1 MGKKKKRDGA
11 AARRQARVVVGGV
24 RTRAAVTARRVVAS
38 AEEGCGLVGRGGG
51 GGSGGDDGEGGC
63 YLRLRSRRLPFV
75 AAAVVSSRRE
85 EALGDSVAEAASSS
99 SSRAVELLGC
109 SGEEEAMAEKVCT
122 QAGEDHDEESSVGD
136 SGCGRER
143 SATTPS
149 SRRPPGDADSSD
161 AESNQEAK
169 QQMCRRSSTT
179 SAAAFHAGATTRS
192 FRMMAPPA
200 AAAEIEEFLAAAER
214 SEAERFAAKYNFDV
228 VRGVP
233 LDAGGAGRF
242 EWTAVEA
249 PARSGDAAAGFE
261 HWRRR
266 TASPLRTSGSG
277 RRSPSYSP
285 HRGTR
290 GGGGRGGHRPR
301 VAVPP
306 PTRCLCRSELLGL
319 RPCDAESSRGP
330 IKRVPDLAVL
340 ADRHSGELPG
350 VDVFVTTVDPVD
362 EPILYTVNTFL
373 SILTTDY
380 PVDSCKP
387 RLRLAASA
395 ENPVDFSGVDVRLPM
410 LVYISREKP
419 CAGKRQC
426 SNPAAASPDLAG
438 ASTCDSTHTRDVT
451 WLLASESP
459 KNSARRLRVH

>member
-1 MGKKKKRDGA
+1 MPYARHVATAAAFTFARSIYKNHITRTRFIKIRTPSHPQPSDRSDRIAPSLVRACGVCAACLRLNITRAPCVFPTVGSRVTETGWPSDPYLATGICTRGRAVGSGRSDGFFFARMGKKKKRDGA

-51 GGSGGDDGEGGC
+51 GGGGGDDGEGGC

-99 SSRAVELLGC
+99 SPRAVELLGC

-228 VRGVP
+228 VHGVP

-242 EWTAVEA
+242 EWTAV
-249 PARSGDAAAGFE
+249 
-261 HWRRR
+261 
-266 TASPLRTSGSG
+266 GSG
-277 RRSPSYSP
+277 
-285 HRGTR
+285 
-290 GGGGRGGHRPR
+290 
-301 VAVPP
+301 
-306 PTRCLCRSELLGL
+306 
-319 RPCDAESSRGP
+319 
-330 IKRVPDLAVL
+330 
-340 ADRHSGELPG
+340 
-350 VDVFVTTVDPVD
+350 
-362 EPILYTVNTFL
+362 
-373 SILTTDY
+373 
-380 PVDSCKP
+380 
-387 RLRLAASA
+387 
-395 ENPVDFSGVDVRLPM
+395 
-410 LVYISREKP
+410 
-419 CAGKRQC
+419 
-426 SNPAAASPDLAG
+426 
-438 ASTCDSTHTRDVT
+438 
-451 WLLASESP
+451 
-459 KNSARRLRVH
+459 

>member
-242 EWTAVEA
+242 EWTA
-249 PARSGDAAAGFE
+249 RFDSDSNWAALGQ
-261 HWRRR
+261 RV
-266 TASPLRTSGSG
+266 
-277 RRSPSYSP
+277 
-285 HRGTR
+285 TR
-290 GGGGRGGHRPR
+290 
-301 VAVPP
+301 
-306 PTRCLCRSELLGL
+306 
-319 RPCDAESSRGP
+319 CDAESSRGP

>member
-51 GGSGGDDGEGGC
+51 GGGGGDDGEGGC

-242 EWTAVEA
+242 EWTA
-249 PARSGDAAAGFE
+249 RFDSDSNWAALGQ
-261 HWRRR
+261 RV
-266 TASPLRTSGSG
+266 
-277 RRSPSYSP
+277 
-285 HRGTR
+285 TR
-290 GGGGRGGHRPR
+290 
-301 VAVPP
+301 
-306 PTRCLCRSELLGL
+306 
-319 RPCDAESSRGP
+319 CDAESSRGP

-380 PVDSCKP
+380 PVDRYVCYLSDDGGTLAMDPWWRSPSSPSCGCPSECKP
-387 RLRLAASA
+387 MF
-395 ENPVDFSGVDVRLPM
+395 FSVF
-410 LVYISREKP
+410 
-419 CAGKRQC
+419 
-426 SNPAAASPDLAG
+426 
-438 ASTCDSTHTRDVT
+438 
-451 WLLASESP
+451 
-459 KNSARRLRVH
+459 